1 MQAGWTQTLRWTLV
15 AFAASLVALA
25 GAAPFTHLGRLHAGD
40 GRLWIAVAAAALAP
54 AALAGAAWACTAW
67 RFDGLVAGAL
77 VAGLSL
83 AVFAWAAN
91 PPQHH
96 AVAAS
101 APTQLDIAGAAAG
114 NGIEISNADAGRLLA
129 THGIPG
135 ADVES
140 YVLSFYGPIDAETL
154 QPGMTFWRYSSYA
167 TGQGRFLTTSRFS
180 STTVAQL
187 ALHLSWTNR
196 ATCRA
201 PVHVT
206 KRTVVLVGSVAFGEP
221 GVKQYVILEP
231 DAFAFGHG
239 SAYTATKC

>member
-1 MQAGWTQTLRWTLV
+1 VTEAGTLRWTLA
-15 AFAASLVALA
+15 AFAATIAALA
-25 GAAPFTHLGRLHAGD
+25 AAAPFTHIGRLHATE
-40 GRLWIAVAAAALAP
+40 GRFWIAVAAAAIAP
-54 AALAGAAWACTAW
+54 AALAGAAMFA
-67 RFDGLVAGAL
+67 RAL
-77 VAGLSL
+77 VPAALAAGLAL
-83 AVFAWAAN
+83 ALFAWAAN

-96 AVAAS
+96 AVAAP
-101 APTQLDIAGAAAG
+101 APSQLDIAGAASG

-180 STTVAQL
+180 SNTVAQL

-206 KRTVVLVGSVAFGEP
+206 KRTVVLVGYVAFGEP